1 MSCVVGILFA
11 SISMTID
18 TDKFEEQYCR
28 RKGKKGFAQWHKSQ
42 FPGENWQDM
51 IELNIYEDM
60 LKIWI
65 WTVPEKSNHNI
76 LEWRVK
82 VSLNSC

>member
-18 TDKFEEQYCR
+18 TDKFGEQYCR
-28 RKGKKGFAQWHKSQ
+28 RKGKKGFAQWYKRQ

-76 LEWRVK
+76 FEWRVK